1 MGICSQLKEPSQ
13 TKLDLVS
20 TKLKTIYLVTQYIT
34 NIVETFFYFSLF
46 TQTLRLYLIYEKNS
60 DKRKKIKDN
69 DFFYFVCLK
78 LIKNLN
84 IFKIFNYYINKLN

>member
-46 TQTLRLYLIYEKNS
+46 TQTLRLYLVYEKIVIEE
-60 DKRKKIKDN
+60 KKLKIMI
-69 DFFYFVCLK
+69 FFILYV
-78 LIKNLN
+78 
-84 IFKIFNYYINKLN
+84 